1 MNINLTL
8 IVQMFVFATLI
19 WGTMKWI
26 WPPILAAMDERQRK
40 IAQGLAAGEKGEQAL
55 TEARSNADAIIR
67 EARERA
73 TQIIDHAQ
81 HRANEMVD
89 EAKGTATTEGARL
102 VAAAQQQI
110 DLDTTRARESLRK
123 EVAGH
128 RRGRRLE
135 AARARDR
142 RRHARRSCSTS
153 SRRRSRGS
161 AKPWPTSSPSPGP
174 MPAPPSRRRTRTT
187 RWPPGPKSLQAAA
200 EVVNDARVANLLGN
214 PRVTPEQL
222 AQLFIDVGGDR
233 AWASTAPTSCAR
245 WPRTAAWPTCRRSP
259 RCSRR

>member
-1 MNINLTL
+1 VNINLTL

-55 TEARSNADAIIR
+55 TEARTNADAIIR

-89 EAKGTATTEGARL
+89 EAKGTASTEGARL

-123 EVAGH
+123 EVAGIAV
-128 RRGRRLE
+128 G
-135 AARARDR
+135 AA
-142 RRHARRSCSTS
+142 S
-153 SRRRSRGS
+153 
-161 AKPWPTSSPSPGP
+161 K
-174 MPAPPSRRRTRTT
+174 
-187 RWPPGPKSLQAAA
+187 
-200 EVVNDARVANLLGN
+200 LLG
-214 PRVTPEQL
+214 REIDAGTHADLLDQL
-222 AQLFIDVGGDR
+222 ATQI
-233 AWASTAPTSCAR
+233 
-245 WPRTAAWPTCRRSP
+245 
-259 RCSRR
+259 